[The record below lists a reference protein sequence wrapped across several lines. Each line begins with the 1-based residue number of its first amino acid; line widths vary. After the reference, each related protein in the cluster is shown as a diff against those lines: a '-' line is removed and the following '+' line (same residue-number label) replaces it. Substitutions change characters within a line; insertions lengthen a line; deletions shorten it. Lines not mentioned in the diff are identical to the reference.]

1 MNERQQYELENYL
14 REFRPCTPRR
24 SLSESPFRN
33 WRRLAAA
40 AAIFSLASASIG
52 GAFRHHDHNAESI
65 RASAA
70 KGPDPATVSTIP
82 LTKLALEN
90 PQKFE
95 AIISDASLRILPK
108 INRHDSSLQLLA
120 KE

>member
-1 MNERQQYELENYL
+1 MNEREQYELENYL
-14 REFRPCTPRR
+14 HEFRPCTPRR
-24 SLSESPFRN
+24 PLSASPFPN

-52 GAFRHHDHNAESI
+52 GTFRHREHNAESI

-70 KGPDPATVSTIP
+70 KGPAPVSTIP

-95 AIISDASLRILPK
+95 ATISDASLRILPK